1 MVYVF
6 AFYFLFHN
14 NLPFCSRIHHYS
26 FPLKSSIFLKFDLYF
41 LHFCNFDLQLQ
52 LHLHILL
59 IHYALNSI
67 SALVAILPRSH
78 TNTLVRA
85 DHTHTLSHSHKL
97 ASVPK
102 LPRSLPPLHITHQ
115 LLLLPWHRA
124 GGHHF
129 FALNTLLLLCF
140 RFFFFISLDKCPAFE
155 SFDDKVLLWRQWLVR
170 VGATVLR
177 SALIQVTVQP
187 QAELSV
193 SGTDRQTLRVSLD
206 EVEVLPAPVEHFEVG
221 VELVQQRLARTVK
234 MIRHVQ
240 RAGCEGTKHIVVRIF
255 NDYQDGTF

>member
-67 SALVAILPRSH
+67 SALVAMRFCL
-78 TNTLVRA
+78 
-85 DHTHTLSHSHKL
+85 DHTHPLSH
-97 ASVPK
+97 AQ
-102 LPRSLPPLHITHQ
+102 ITHT
-115 LLLLPWHRA
+115 LAHSHRFRSFRSRSRLCTSHISCCSSPGIVP
-124 GGHHF
+124 GGRHF

-140 RFFFFISLDKCPAFE
+140 RVFFVNFL
-155 SFDDKVLLWRQWLVR
+155 RQMP
-170 VGATVLR
+170 
-177 SALIQVTVQP
+177 S
-187 QAELSV
+187 
-193 SGTDRQTLRVSLD
+193 
-206 EVEVLPAPVEHFEVG
+206 
-221 VELVQQRLARTVK
+221 
-234 MIRHVQ
+234 IR
-240 RAGCEGTKHIVVRIF
+240 EF
-255 NDYQDGTF
+255 

>member
-67 SALVAILPRSH
+67 SALVAMRFCL
-78 TNTLVRA
+78 
-85 DHTHTLSHSHKL
+85 DHTHTLSHAQITFSLAHTHSH
-97 ASVPK
+97 
-102 LPRSLPPLHITHQ
+102 RFRNFHGHLPPLHITHQ

-124 GGHHF
+124 GGRHF
-129 FALNTLLLLCF
+129 LPSTHLLLLCF
-140 RFFFFISLDKCPAFE
+140 RSFFCYFL
-155 SFDDKVLLWRQWLVR
+155 RQMP
-170 VGATVLR
+170 
-177 SALIQVTVQP
+177 S
-187 QAELSV
+187 
-193 SGTDRQTLRVSLD
+193 
-206 EVEVLPAPVEHFEVG
+206 
-221 VELVQQRLARTVK
+221 
-234 MIRHVQ
+234 IR
-240 RAGCEGTKHIVVRIF
+240 EF
-255 NDYQDGTF
+255 